1 MIKVRAVDTDIGN
14 NGAVRLISLLPL
26 LPPPSSTPLFLRYRI
41 RKDPLGHHLTFLM
54 DSLSGQIT
62 LARPLDRERQ
72 KVYELRVEAH
82 DLGLPTPLQ
91 SDLDLTVY
99 VKNINDHEP
108 KFIVDT
114 FRVNFTENK
123 PPGAERVRVLNTV
136 DLDDEDEEDMKVDVC
151 YFLVGGPSK
160 DLFAVTPESHEV
172 LALVQ
177 LDREEQGTHRLIVKA
192 TEECLH
198 TPEDVEEFDPS
209 DDSLLS
215 IVVYVNDINDNPPVF
230 SHKVFTGGISTDID
244 FGTAFMAVHA
254 IDRDYASTLEYSL
267 CSPITPIVSEGFE
280 PSTVEPFAVDSAK
293 GDILLNFDPQ
303 THQKGHFTFS
313 VCVKDE
319 GGLSDRAE
327 VFIYLL
333 REDQRVKF
341 VMRSH
346 PEEIRAKMRKFRS
359 VLSNATDAIVNVDH
373 FKVHENHDG
382 SIDKTKTDV
391 LLHFVNPLD
400 NTIMEVQDV
409 IRTLDYRTEEL
420 DPFFKEFNVLQTEGA
435 DPLFSAQKQHS
446 TEMVLVLWLAG
457 VTAFLSITLIV
468 VLCVCLSQRQRY
480 SRALKAATT
489 AAYGAR
495 AGETGGKDVVPNTNR
510 HATEGSNP
518 VWMTGAGYDNWAAEH
533 EEDNDDELSDD
544 QPPRYDNF
552 DSLDAN
558 VLNDSYEDKVNHERM
573 ERLDEEGEEV

>member
-1 MIKVRAVDTDIGN
+1 M
-14 NGAVRLISLLPL
+14 
-26 LPPPSSTPLFLRYRI
+26 
-41 RKDPLGHHLTFLM
+41 DP
-54 DSLSGQIT
+54 LSGQIT

-160 DLFAVTPESHEV
+160 HLFAVTPDSHEV

-177 LDREEQGTHRLIVKA
+177 LDREEMETHRLIVKA

-230 SHKVFTGGISTDID
+230 SQQVFTGGISTDID
-244 FGTAFMAVHA
+244 FGTAFMAVQA
-254 IDRDYASTLEYSL
+254 FDRDYASTLQYSL

-280 PSTVEPFAVDSAK
+280 PSSLEPFAVDSGT

-346 PEEIRAKMRKFRS
+346 PEEIRAKMLKFRS

-400 NTIMEVQDV
+400 NTIMEVHDV

-435 DPLFSAQKQHS
+435 DPLFSTKKQNS

-457 VTAFLSITLIV
+457 LTAFLSITLVV

-495 AGETGGKDVVPNTNR
+495 AGENGGGKDVVPNTNR

-518 VWMTGAGYDNWAAEH
+518 VWMTGVGYDNWAAEREEE
-533 EEDNDDELSDD
+533 EEDNDEEMLEE

-558 VLNDSYEDKVNHERM
+558 VLNDSYEDKVEHDRM
-573 ERLDEEGEEV
+573 ERLAEEGEEV

>member
-1 MIKVRAVDTDIGN
+1 M
-14 NGAVRLISLLPL
+14 
-26 LPPPSSTPLFLRYRI
+26 
-41 RKDPLGHHLTFLM
+41 
-54 DSLSGQIT
+54 
-62 LARPLDRERQ
+62 
-72 KVYELRVEAH
+72 
-82 DLGLPTPLQ
+82 
-91 SDLDLTVY
+91 
-99 VKNINDHEP
+99 
-108 KFIVDT
+108 
-114 FRVNFTENK
+114 
-123 PPGAERVRVLNTV
+123 
-136 DLDDEDEEDMKVDVC
+136 
-151 YFLVGGPSK
+151 
-160 DLFAVTPESHEV
+160 
-172 LALVQ
+172 
-177 LDREEQGTHRLIVKA
+177 
-192 TEECLH
+192 
-198 TPEDVEEFDPS
+198 
-209 DDSLLS
+209 
-215 IVVYVNDINDNPPVF
+215 
-230 SHKVFTGGISTDID
+230 
-244 FGTAFMAVHA
+244 
-254 IDRDYASTLEYSL
+254 
-267 CSPITPIVSEGFE
+267 
-280 PSTVEPFAVDSAK
+280 
-293 GDILLNFDPQ
+293 
-303 THQKGHFTFS
+303 
-313 VCVKDE
+313 
-319 GGLSDRAE
+319 SDRAE

-468 VLCVCLSQRQRY
+468 VLCVCFSQRQRY

-533 EEDNDDELSDD
+533 EEENDDEMSDD

-573 ERLDEEGEEV
+573 ERLDEEGEEEERVPEHLRGDVMYAPSHHSGGGSTLRITARKTHSPDSDSSSSSGRGSGSRLGSGFDPSAQFGSINRNLSALFPAGMPPVERLQPNHCNPLATSSNPLSKALSTSSMADLREGLPRTEL